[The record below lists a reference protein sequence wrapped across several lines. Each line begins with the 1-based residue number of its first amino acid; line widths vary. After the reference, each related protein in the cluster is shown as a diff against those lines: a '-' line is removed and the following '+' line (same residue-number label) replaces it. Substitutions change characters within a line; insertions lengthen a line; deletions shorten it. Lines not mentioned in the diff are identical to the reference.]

1 MCLPLLYIIQC
12 KNMGKCILS
21 IGGRINQRYERNAI
35 VSASLV
41 LIPGFLHIH
50 TSKDDQVPYRK
61 QYSVYRLYQPRLCS
75 TSFLDDSQ
83 ELMQCMC

>member
-1 MCLPLLYIIQC
+1 MYLPLLHIIQC
-12 KNMGKCILS
+12 KNMGKCILP

-83 ELMQCMC
+83 ELMQCMY